1 MIASIGI
8 YFDEDTFASFG
19 VIFLLAIIALYIVP
33 MFLHLKTLKIVDFL
47 KGIVYLIFMTPTYIN
62 IMAVY
67 AVSNI
72 HDVSWGSRPVG
83 TISNAIS
90 KKEANMSAEYQDFRS
105 RFLIVWIV
113 LNNAV
118 GFLVVVLSRSSQNVF
133 LFLIGSVLFTTV
145 GIKFVFSVLHVLKA
159 MYLDWALSSF
169 LSKSKKKG
177 RNFEIKKYNDPEQ
190 HKLLKNFPHFE
201 YQKQAVTKVKVVVD
215 KDDEN
220 VQITDETFPSK
231 LSRSYLYASLNN
243 HIIQNQPLIMFEQD
257 LFQKVTKEI
266 SEPSYPAP
274 KVDLYNKPISKNG
287 ITYEELPIINN
298 LTEFRKPSYYN
309 SEESKKVY
317 QKDLSLSKRSDS
329 IKEETYKY
337 TSDSEEGKQ
346 ATIKV
351 NKMTLSDNISD
362 TMSNS
367 EIEHSVASQ
376 KIEPSNLKVRGFSSD
391 GKF

>member
-33 MFLHLKTLKIVDFL
+33 LFLHLKTLKAVDFL
-47 KGIVYLIFMTPTYIN
+47 KGIVYLVFMTPTYIN

-83 TISNAIS
+83 TTSNAIS

-105 RFLIVWIV
+105 RFLIVWIL

-133 LFLIGSVLFTTV
+133 LFLIGTVLFTTI

-169 LSKSKKKG
+169 LSKSNKKG
-177 RNFEIKKYNDPEQ
+177 RNYEVKKYNDPEQ
-190 HKLLKNFPHFE
+190 HKLLKDFPHFE
-201 YQKQAVTKVKVVVD
+201 YQKQAVTKVKAVVD

-220 VQITDETFPSK
+220 
-231 LSRSYLYASLNN
+231 
-243 HIIQNQPLIMFEQD
+243 NQIMFEQN
-257 LFQKVTKEI
+257 LFQKATKEI
-266 SEPSYPAP
+266 NEPSHPAP
-274 KVDLYNKPISKNG
+274 KDNLSNKLISNNS
-287 ITYEELPIINN
+287 ITYEELPMINY
-298 LTEFRKPSYYN
+298 LTESRKPSYYN
-309 SEESKKVY
+309 SEERYK
-317 QKDLSLSKRSDS
+317 KDLSLSERSNN
-329 IKEETYKY
+329 IKEDLYKD

-346 ATIKV
+346 APIPAK
-351 NKMTLSDNISD
+351 NKTFPDNKSD

-367 EIEHSVASQ
+367 EFENSVASQ
-376 KIEPSNLKVRGFSSD
+376 KIEPDNLKIRGYSSD